1 MRDALARVQPEYA
14 DHVEPPSRPPVP
26 PADDVVRALKRLN
39 NAIEIELALLRV
51 QQAVQQLRA
60 VAEPWRMAS

>member
-1 MRDALARVQPEYA
+1 MRDALARVQPEYRT
-14 DHVEPPSRPPVP
+14 ERPPSSPSVP

-51 QQAVQQLRA
+51 QQATEQLRVIA
-60 VAEPWRMAS
+60 QPWRLAS